1 MVVHT
6 AVLLLRYRQ
15 YCCTLQGVA
24 LEVGTC
30 GYPLQTGTRQFFG
43 EVVLRSS
50 VARRMRLG

>member
-1 MVVHT
+1 MGVHT